1 MKNKKNIWL
10 LVLALAAAL
19 LLGTYLLNRPK
30 PMTGAKAIVIEVLD
44 PDGKTKSY
52 SGRTDAEYLSGAM
65 DDFSAVGFTYEA
77 SNGDWG
83 LYITTV
89 DGMTADEADSA
100 YWAIYV
106 NGEYGMYGADQQP
119 VTDGDTYRFAYEHY

>member
-10 LVLALAAAL
+10 LIVALIAAA

-30 PMTGAKAIVIEVLD
+30 PMAGAKAIVIEVQD
-44 PDGKTKSY
+44 KDGKTTSY

-65 DDFSAVGFTYEA
+65 DDFAAVGFTYEA
-77 SNGDWG
+77 DNGDWG
-83 LYITTV
+83 LFVTTV
-89 DGMTADEADSA
+89 DGMKAEEKDSA

-106 NGEYGMYGADQQP
+106 NGEYGMYGIDQQP
-119 VTDGDTYRFAYEHY
+119 VTDGDTYRFAYESY